1 MMNSDLTKSN
11 SSIKSILT
19 VVKFIGIGSVVLA
32 IAGLSIYPLITT
44 DNTVDRAVIG
54 NKTIDDTE
62 VTVEETSLPPAAYT
76 IFLTGNKTEVAIK
89 FHNQDSELH
98 LKNISIPE
106 YNCLL
111 NGGGVNCVLAP
122 AYQAKTDDMQESIY
136 KTKTEDRQDLATSEF
151 QISDDMMDN
160 IMLVGGV
167 FFGLYVIKFI
177 WK

>member
-19 VVKFIGIGSVVLA
+19 AVKFIGIGSAVLA

-44 DNTVDRAVIG
+44 DNAVDGAVIG
-54 NKTIDDTE
+54 NKTINETE
-62 VTVEETSLPPAAYT
+62 VTVEETSLPPAAST
-76 IFLTGNKTEVAIK
+76 IFLTRDKTEVVIK
-89 FHNQDSELH
+89 FHNQDSELY
-98 LKNISIPE
+98 LKNISISE

-111 NGGGVNCVLAP
+111 NGGGVNCVLAS
-122 AYQAKTDDMQESIY
+122 AYQAKTDDTQKPIH
-136 KTKTEDRQDLATSEF
+136 KTRTENHQDLATPEF
-151 QISDDMMDN
+151 QISDDMMDG

-167 FFGLYVIKFI
+167 VFGLYIIKFI

>member
-1 MMNSDLTKSN
+1 MNSDLTKSN

-19 VVKFIGIGSVVLA
+19 AVKFIGIGSVVLA
-32 IAGLSIYPLITT
+32 FAGLSIYPLITT
-44 DNTVDRAVIG
+44 KSAVDRAVIG
-54 NKTIDDTE
+54 NKTINETE

-76 IFLTGNKTEVAIK
+76 IVLTENKTEVVIK

-111 NGGGVNCVLAP
+111 NGGGVNCVLAS
-122 AYQAKTDDMQESIY
+122 AYQAKTDDTQESIH
-136 KTKTEDRQDLATSEF
+136 KTRTENHQDLAMPELE
-151 QISDDMMDN
+151 ISDDMMDN

-167 FFGLYVIKFI
+167 AVGLYLIKIFC
-177 WK
+177 K